1 MTVDFASGTNH
12 QGQITTTPA
21 HEICASVFTET
32 RLAREHTMRATAVA
46 PPADCIHALPS
57 ADFGDAFAIDVQDAT
72 LDAPAAARRAF
83 AEQSGWIADLHA
95 LRNMLVR
102 PFGLKTGAN
111 ASVPS
116 SRRIGIF
123 PLVSSTPERVV
134 LGFDDAH
141 LNFRIVVDVKA
152 LDETTR
158 RVTITTLVHRNNL
171 LGRVYLASVM
181 PFHKVIV
188 PTMLARLQ

>member
-1 MTVDFASGTNH
+1 
-12 QGQITTTPA
+12 
-21 HEICASVFTET
+21 
-32 RLAREHTMRATAVA
+32 MRPIAVA
-46 PPADCIHALPS
+46 PPADSIHALPS
-57 ADFGDAFAIDVQDAT
+57 ADFSDAFAIDVQDAT
-72 LDAPAAARRAF
+72 LDAPAAARQAF
-83 AEQSGWIADLHA
+83 AGQPGWIGNLLA

-102 PFGLKTGAN
+102 PFGLKTGAD
-111 ASVPS
+111 ASLPN
-116 SRRIGIF
+116 SRRVGIF

-152 LDETTR
+152 LNETTR
-158 RVTITTLVHRNNL
+158 RVTATTLVHRNNM

-188 PTMLARLQ
+188 PTTLARLSLTHPVTDQTCRRSGGLRNRERAAG

>member
-1 MTVDFASGTNH
+1 
-12 QGQITTTPA
+12 
-21 HEICASVFTET
+21 
-32 RLAREHTMRATAVA
+32 MRPIAVA
-46 PPADCIHALPS
+46 PPADSIHALPS
-57 ADFGDAFAIDVQDAT
+57 ADFGDAFAIDVQDST

-83 AEQSGWIADLHA
+83 AGQPGWIGNLLA

-102 PFGLKTGAN
+102 PFGLKTGAD
-111 ASVPS
+111 ASLPNS
-116 SRRIGIF
+116 SRVGIF

-152 LDETTR
+152 LNETTR
-158 RVTITTLVHRNNL
+158 RVTATTLVHRNNI

-181 PFHKVIV
+181 PFHKLIV
-188 PTMLARLQ
+188 PTMLARLGDFR